1 MSSGFISFCIKGVT
15 YIKGFIIGFIFYFI
29 LTIIFDFFG
38 VNNIIVKIS
47 IIASI
52 ILIIYVIAQLQKKN
66 NKS

>member
-1 MSSGFISFCIKGVT
+1 M
-15 YIKGFIIGFIFYFI
+15 KGFIIGFIFYFI

-38 VNNIIVKIS
+38 VNSIIVKAI

-52 ILIIYVIAQLQKKN
+52 ILIIYVIAQLSKKN